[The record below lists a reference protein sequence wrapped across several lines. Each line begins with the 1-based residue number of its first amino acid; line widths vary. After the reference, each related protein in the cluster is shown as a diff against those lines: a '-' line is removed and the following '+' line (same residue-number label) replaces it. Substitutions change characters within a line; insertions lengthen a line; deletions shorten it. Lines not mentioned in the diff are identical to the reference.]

1 MKCGDG
7 LPELMCVPCVLQVSR
22 AFTFKQQCRRSDQT
36 LRSFL
41 VELEKLNA
49 SDDIRN
55 EVDDSEA
62 INKQEHLNSETP
74 PSNES
79 ISDNL
84 NTEIVL
90 ETLSTH
96 VNSNQFSEQIIDS
109 NLPIPHIIEAAND
122 NEQIQ
127 LNADEHLIQHEI
139 QHTDDKDV
147 SDAKLNEY
155 LDDIKLDVAE
165 VVSLEGTEI
174 EADSI
179 ESTFDDIPSQ
189 DDDSIDEKQTD
200 DTDDL
205 ILNILSAEEQKT
217 DIEVS
222 FCCSMCTSN
231 FNTEN
236 DLESHVQSTHSVALS
251 NEKPEND
258 VTIQTSDIN
267 ENLSKNK
274 FKCPECPKS
283 FAENKILY
291 VNSDQTKKA
300 KKIICFL
307 SFFSHRKRHLKIHS
321 PIKPHVCNICDMSFA
336 ESSNLSKHM
345 KKHTGELRNVVGKPN
360 LCSGNLLFLFRV

>member
-36 LRSFL
+36 LKSFL
-41 VELEKLNA
+41 VELEKLNV

-62 INKQEHLNSETP
+62 TNKQEHLDSGT
-74 PSNES
+74 PSNET

-84 NTEIVL
+84 KSEIVL

-96 VNSNQFSEQIIDS
+96 VSSTQFSEQIIDS
-109 NLPIPHIIEAAND
+109 NLSIQPHIIEAAND
-122 NEQIQ
+122 NEQIN
-127 LNADEHLIQHEI
+127 LNADEHLIPHEI
-139 QHTDDKDV
+139 QHSDDKDV
-147 SDAKLNEY
+147 TDEKLNEY

-165 VVSLEGTEI
+165 VVSLEETEI

-179 ESTFDDIPSQ
+179 EATFDDIPSQ
-189 DDDSIDEKQTD
+189 DDDSIDAKQTD

-236 DLESHVQSTHSVALS
+236 DLESHVQSTHSVALP
-251 NEKPEND
+251 NEKPENY

-291 VNSDQTKKA
+291 VNSDQTQKSTKKNNFF
-300 KKIICFL
+300 IFFL
-307 SFFSHRKRHLKIHS
+307 S
-321 PIKPHVCNICDMSFA
+321 
-336 ESSNLSKHM
+336 
-345 KKHTGELRNVVGKPN
+345 
-360 LCSGNLLFLFRV
+360 